1 MLVRNPEAIA
11 AGLRVASDGNEW
23 AYDKGMYAANVAD
36 SDLDPHQ
43 PAWEGLDAV
52 ADTEDQWLDGKAAY
66 LRTEMM
72 GYNDI
77 QGRLGIGGQYT
88 VYNLPDNRV
97 LKVAHNAVSARNEL
111 VRQGHDWNDTSLE
124 EVIFRR
130 DEGVVYVQRLCEQ
143 SEVAR
148 EIFGNPKFNGELGE
162 TGVYEQDKLS
172 IPGLEINEMSER
184 AQKEYI
190 NKYIQL
196 QLRLWTLGCSEGTFN
211 FQVNAGLNAQGD
223 MVVGDFGEMD
233 FSKEMI
239 AQRIDG
245 PRWEHAWGVTSLSPE
260 MQQWAIERFNK
271 ELTLERL
278 DALWGARL

>member
-1 MLVRNPEAIA
+1 MLVRNPEAIT

-23 AYDKGMYAANVAD
+23 AYDKGMHAVNAAD

-88 VYNLPDNRV
+88 VYNLLDNRV

-111 VRQGHDWNDTSLE
+111 IRQGHDWNDTSLE
-124 EVIFRR
+124 EIIFRR

-223 MVVGDFGEMD
+223 MVIGDFGEMD
-233 FSKEMI
+233 FSKEMV

-271 ELTLERL
+271 ELTPERL